1 MKSLNVRYIAVI
13 IGCAL
18 FTTALN
24 LPFNCTGLIFAA
36 TIADGAGFTMATSSL
51 FWTIRALSNGLTAPL
66 VTKLYLKS
74 NSKVYLIFLG
84 IMSVLCYA
92 PMVLYKQSWLW
103 LVSAVALGV
112 CNAGQI
118 LLLSSIINKWFKLG
132 SGTLMGICNAA
143 SGLITALFS
152 PLLSAWIG
160 NAGWRNAT
168 LGMIAICF
176 ASVLLSA
183 LVLIPTAPEKVG
195 LKPYGEGMTDKKK
208 KTIADTSRDKV
219 HTNKLW
225 LVYVLIVIV
234 ALNSITINCMNNYM
248 PTYATSLGHALS
260 VGALLTSIA
269 SVASILV
276 QLVGGWLCDRIGSW
290 KVVILVYGVIGA
302 AVVAML
308 TMSSSVAG
316 LIIGASGI
324 GICFFPFAT
333 LLPKLTQASFED
345 GFELA
350 FGKINA
356 MVNLFGTASVFL
368 MGLACNSASGFGL
381 AFRITIGLCGL
392 AVTAA
397 ICAFAIN
404 KKNRK

>member
-1 MKSLNVRYIAVI
+1 MKKQSGRYLAVI

-36 TIADGAGFTMATSSL
+36 TIQDTMAFTMSTSSL

-66 VTKLYLKS
+66 VTKLYLKT

-84 IMSVLCYA
+84 IMSALCYA
-92 PMVLYKQSWLW
+92 PMVLYNQSWLW
-103 LVSAVALGV
+103 LVSAFALGV

-118 LLLSSIINKWFKLG
+118 LLLSSIINKWFRIG

-143 SGLITALFS
+143 SGLVTALFS

-160 NAGWRNAT
+160 ASGWRSAT
-168 LGMIAICF
+168 LGLIVICF
-176 ASVLLSA
+176 GSVLVSA
-183 LVLIPTAPEKVG
+183 LALIPTAPEKVG
-195 LKPYGEGMTDKKK
+195 LQPYGEGMTEKKN
-208 KTIADTSRDKV
+208 AVSDSSRDKV
-219 HTNKLW
+219 HTNKIW

-248 PTYATSLGHALS
+248 PTYATSLGHSLA

-269 SVASILV
+269 SVASILA
-276 QLVGGWLCDRIGSW
+276 QLVGGFLCDRIGSW
-290 KVVILVYGVIGA
+290 KVVVLVYGIIGA
-302 AVVAML
+302 AVVTMLAMN
-308 TMSSSVAG
+308 SSVTG

-333 LLPKLTQASFED
+333 LLPKLTQASFGD
-345 GFELA
+345 GYEVA

-356 MVNLFGTASVFL
+356 MVNLLGTASVFL
-368 MGLACNSASGFGL
+368 MGTACSAESGFGL
-381 AFRITIGLCGL
+381 AFRITIGLCLL
-392 AVTAA
+392 AIATAV
-397 ICAFAIN
+397 CAFAVN
-404 KKNRK
+404 KRAKKA